1 MIYRLAWN
9 SRLQF
14 AQQADYHI
22 LKTWKNP
29 KPITDWQAIPLTH
42 SQDILL
48 SDVIGLHNIMV
59 WKQALVDDLSS
70 LAGDCFQ
77 ALPVIADDAIYS
89 AIHITCAVDCL
100 HSEKSQF
107 RRFKNRN
114 IGVEHYVLQADCVA
128 NQTIFTVPDDGY
140 SAIFVSQRIKQI
152 YEAGGFSGL
161 EFIAVELA

>member
-1 MIYRLAWN
+1 MIYRLAWD
-9 SRLQF
+9 SPLQF
-14 AQQADYHI
+14 AQQDDYRI

-29 KPITDWQAIPLTH
+29 KPIVDWQAIPLTH
-42 SQDILL
+42 PQDIPL

-59 WKQALVDDLSS
+59 CKQALIDDLSS
-70 LAGDCFQ
+70 VAGDCFQ
-77 ALPVIADDAIYS
+77 ALSVIVDNETYS
-89 AIHITCAVDCL
+89 AIHIICAVDCL
-100 HSEKSQF
+100 HPEASQF

-140 SAIFVSQRIKQI
+140 SAIFVSEQVKQI
-152 YEAGGFSGL
+152 YEAGDFSGL